1 MHCVRRTGVNVFSGL
16 CRKLVTKGSRG
27 GLTPLVV
34 APVGCKTRFAPTMVG
49 IPLEYQHYSPSLS
62 PAQRC
67 ATGKEPLAAKP
78 SWVHVI
84 GHTHTH
90 TGERLSASP
99 RRQRLKS
106 SMHFSGR
113 VR

>member
-84 GHTHTH
+84 GHTHT
-90 TGERLSASP
+90 GERLSASP